1 MQTPKSPILFMFY
14 FMSRQ
19 YRMREYPLNGLIS
32 GRNLDKLV
40 RMFDTAAVFF
50 QTYFIIAF

>member
-32 GRNLDKLV
+32 GRNLDNLV